1 MALRKATFSITTD
14 TFGYG
19 EDDVRITPTA
29 ATRPSIL
36 KSVQMTDGAGGAPL
50 VTLYELPYD
59 SVELEYQFGDQLF
72 YSTSLGDGVLR
83 HVVGPAV
90 VDEDDATVSSGETGD
105 VFVDEGYVRCT
116 IEDGVA
122 SSDYTVVVTYET
134 AGDYR
139 F

>member
-1 MALRKATFSITTD
+1 MALRKATFSITTNA
-14 TFGYG
+14 FGYG
-19 EDDVRITPTA
+19 EDDTRITPTA

-36 KSVQMTDGAGGAPL
+36 RSVEMADGAGGAPK

-59 SVELEYQFGDQLF
+59 STELEYEFGTQLF
-72 YSTSLGDGVLR
+72 YSSTLDTDGRVHPRLGTTV
-83 HVVGPAV
+83 
-90 VDEDDATVSSGETGD
+90 DDAGVAISAEESGD
-105 VFVDEGYVRCT
+105 IFMDEQYVRCT

-122 SSDYTVVVTYET
+122 SSAYEVVVTYET

>member
-19 EDDVRITPTA
+19 EDDTRITPTA

-36 KSVQMTDGAGGAPL
+36 RSVELTDSAGGAPK
-50 VTLYELPYD
+50 VTLYEAPYD
-59 SVELEYQFGDQLF
+59 SVELEYEFGSQLF
-72 YSTSLGDGVLR
+72 YWPTADADRVYPRL
-83 HVVGPAV
+83 AT
-90 VDEDDATVSSGETGD
+90 VDESGVAISSEESGD
-105 VFVDEGYVRCT
+105 IYFDEQYVRCT

-122 SSDYTVVVTYET
+122 SSSYTVVIIYET